1 MLQNIQI
8 LVSQIIVMF
17 LLIGVGAFC
26 YRKKY
31 INDDGAGQLSFI
43 LTRIVAPCVVIDSFQ
58 REFDPA
64 LGKAL
69 IISVLCTC
77 TAMGL
82 SILVSHLVFRKNGSH
97 ANFAD
102 KRFCVV
108 FTNCGF
114 MGLPLLDALY
124 GSEGLFLG
132 SAFIM
137 VNNLLLWTYGV
148 GQLSRDV
155 PRAERL
161 RNTFIN
167 PGVISNLIGL
177 FCFLTPFKLP
187 VVPATAV
194 SYLASLNTPI
204 AMIAVGAFLAQCDL
218 RECFRDTQVYFVS
231 ALRLLILPLI
241 TLAVFLLLPL
251 DHTLRCSML
260 ISAAAPVAM
269 AASLFGKTYGTDYL
283 FSTRATAVSTIFPPS
298 PSRRWSRSVSCSAA
312 ETVKKT
318 AKRLSLF
325 LPGEPF
331 FIHPSKAT
339 GLRCRTRGNSS
350 APHSG

>member
-1 MLQNIQI
+1 M
-8 LVSQIIVMF
+8 
-17 LLIGVGAFC
+17 
-26 YRKKY
+26 KH
-31 INDDGAGQLSFI
+31 D
-43 LTRIVAPCVVIDSFQ
+43 
-58 REFDPA
+58 
-64 LGKAL
+64 
-69 IISVLCTC
+69 
-77 TAMGL
+77 
-82 SILVSHLVFRKNGSH
+82 
-97 ANFAD
+97 AD
-102 KRFCVV
+102 
-108 FTNCGF
+108 
-114 MGLPLLDALY
+114 LPLTNKWYTAAH
-124 GSEGLFLG
+124 
-132 SAFIM
+132 AFFAREDLCASFTPPTGTWARIFTAKAARP
-137 VNNLLLWTYGV
+137 NTT
-148 GQLSRDV
+148 LSRDV

-283 FSTRATAVSTIFPPS
+283 FSTRATAVSTIF
-298 PSRRWSRSVSCSAA
+298 SALTIPA
-312 ETVKKT
+312 MV
-318 AKRLSLF
+318 ALCQL
-325 LPGEPF
+325 LDG
-331 FIHPSKAT
+331 
-339 GLRCRTRGNSS
+339 
-350 APHSG
+350 

>member
-1 MLQNIQI
+1 
-8 LVSQIIVMF
+8 
-17 LLIGVGAFC
+17 
-26 YRKKY
+26 
-31 INDDGAGQLSFI
+31 
-43 LTRIVAPCVVIDSFQ
+43 
-58 REFDPA
+58 
-64 LGKAL
+64 
-69 IISVLCTC
+69 
-77 TAMGL
+77 MGL
-82 SILVSHLVFRKNGSH
+82 SILVSHLIFRKNGSH

-283 FSTRATAVSTIFPPS
+283 FSTRATAVSTIF
-298 PSRRWSRSVSCSAA
+298 SALTIPA
-312 ETVKKT
+312 MV
-318 AKRLSLF
+318 ALCQL
-325 LPGEPF
+325 LG
-331 FIHPSKAT
+331 
-339 GLRCRTRGNSS
+339 G
-350 APHSG
+350 

>member
-218 RECFRDTQVYFVS
+218 RECFHDTQVYFVS

-251 DHTLRCSML
+251 DVPCSSARRRRSRWRPRCS
-260 ISAAAPVAM
+260 ARP
-269 AASLFGKTYGTDYL
+269 
-283 FSTRATAVSTIFPPS
+283 TARITCSRPARLQSRPFFPLS

-312 ETVKKT
+312 ETVKET

-325 LPGEPF
+325 IPGEPF
-331 FIHPSKAT
+331 FIHLSKAT
-339 GLRCRTRGNSS
+339 DLRCRTRGNSS